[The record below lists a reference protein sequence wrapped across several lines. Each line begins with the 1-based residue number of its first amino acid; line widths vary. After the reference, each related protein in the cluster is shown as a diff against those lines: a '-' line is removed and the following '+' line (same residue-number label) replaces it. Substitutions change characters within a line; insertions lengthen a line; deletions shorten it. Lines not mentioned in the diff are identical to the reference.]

1 MVFQKEGDIM
11 HKYMRTIGFSQYT
24 SRQDLDKLL
33 KKLVKDASK
42 SDILKESDGE
52 MFCELR
58 AQTAPGMG
66 VAIAGRLSQRGIFKQ
81 EYYFPYVESNQVTS
95 TADCSIQR
103 HTERETFAGLLDEY
117 RVGISLIFYMENS
130 MEYRL
135 RLKNSQPV
143 LPKSASL
150 SALSIHGKILLPVQ
164 KTPQQTE
171 DRKKAASKRCRLIEA
186 AKRGDEE
193 AIETLTV
200 EDIDLFS
207 SVSRRVAREDIYSIV
222 DTCFMPS
229 GIECDQYSVIGNILS
244 VDRRINRITG
254 EEIFLL
260 GLECNDLLFTAAI
273 NAADLL
279 GEPVPGRRFKGQVWI
294 QGNVCFEA

>member
-52 MFCELR
+52 IFCELR

-81 EYYFPYVESNQVTS
+81 EYYFPYVESSQVTS

-143 LPKSASL
+143 LPKLSL
-150 SALSIHGKILLPVQ
+150 IHI
-164 KTPQQTE
+164 
-171 DRKKAASKRCRLIEA
+171 
-186 AKRGDEE
+186 
-193 AIETLTV
+193 
-200 EDIDLFS
+200 
-207 SVSRRVAREDIYSIV
+207 
-222 DTCFMPS
+222 
-229 GIECDQYSVIGNILS
+229 
-244 VDRRINRITG
+244 
-254 EEIFLL
+254 
-260 GLECNDLLFTAAI
+260 
-273 NAADLL
+273 
-279 GEPVPGRRFKGQVWI
+279 
-294 QGNVCFEA
+294 

>member
-81 EYYFPYVESNQVTS
+81 EYYFPYVESSQVTS

-171 DRKKAASKRCRLIEA
+171 DRKKAASKRSRLIEA

-193 AIETLTV
+193 AIETLTPA
-200 EDIDLFS
+200 LCPPAL
-207 SVSRRVAREDIYSIV
+207 SVTS
-222 DTCFMPS
+222 
-229 GIECDQYSVIGNILS
+229 ILS
-244 VDRRINRITG
+244 L
-254 EEIFLL
+254 EIFYLW
-260 GLECNDLLFTAAI
+260 TAGSTALPEKKSFFWAW
-273 NAADLL
+273 NATTCSLQL
-279 GEPVPGRRFKGQVWI
+279 QSTLPI
-294 QGNVCFEA
+294 S

>member
-81 EYYFPYVESNQVTS
+81 EYYFPYVESSQVTS

-103 HTERETFAGLLDEY
+103 HTERETFAG
-117 RVGISLIFYMENS
+117 
-130 MEYRL
+130 
-135 RLKNSQPV
+135 P
-143 LPKSASL
+143 
-150 SALSIHGKILLPVQ
+150 
-164 KTPQQTE
+164 
-171 DRKKAASKRCRLIEA
+171 
-186 AKRGDEE
+186 
-193 AIETLTV
+193 
-200 EDIDLFS
+200 
-207 SVSRRVAREDIYSIV
+207 SRRKTEKKRPA
-222 DTCFMPS
+222 
-229 GIECDQYSVIGNILS
+229 
-244 VDRRINRITG
+244 
-254 EEIFLL
+254 
-260 GLECNDLLFTAAI
+260 
-273 NAADLL
+273 NAAVSSKPPN
-279 GEPVPGRRFKGQVWI
+279 GAMKRPSKH
-294 QGNVCFEA
+294 